1 MMSENST
8 GKGTGSSGA
17 PKSPMSDSLA
27 RNGGNVA
34 KDQEQS
40 GSNADEEKLLRGI
53 IITITNTRAS
63 ASFKKGL
70 SCQTC
75 R

>member
-27 RNGGNVA
+27 RNGGELA
-34 KDQEQS
+34 QDQEQS
-40 GSNADEEKLLRGI
+40 GSDVNEEKLLRSI
-53 IITITNTRAS
+53 IISITDIRGIS
-63 ASFKKGL
+63 
-70 SCQTC
+70 
-75 R
+75 